1 MYSLI
6 NKELRIATCKMSELP
21 KDMADMVQPVETI
34 TVMYDSKEDIIVL
47 NTEYELFD
55 ICMELS
61 SRYLQLEKSDRDE
74 LAMQL
79 KDGLK
84 SDDIEEIIDM
94 LEQLV
99 VIREAKQYDK
109 ILKKIDSTQFF
120 NVYELLSQINNNSK
134 NGFEKEFKL
143 FQMGYILGKREERA
157 RRKKVNVV
165 TAR

>member
-1 MYSLI
+1 MYSMI
-6 NKELRIATCKMSELP
+6 NEELKIATCKMNELP
-21 KDMADMVQPVETI
+21 KHVAERAQPVETI

-47 NTEYELFD
+47 NSEYELFD

-61 SRYLQLEKSDRDE
+61 ARYLQLEKSDRDE

-84 SDDIEEIIDM
+84 SDDIEEVIDM
-94 LEQLV
+94 LEQV
-99 VIREAKQYDK
+99 VLTREAKEYDE
-109 ILKKIDSTQFF
+109 ILKNNDFTVFY
-120 NVYELLSQINNNSK
+120 NTYGLLMRINNNANSK
-134 NGFEKEFKL
+134 LTKEFNI

>member
-1 MYSLI
+1 MYNLI
-6 NKELRIATCKMSELP
+6 NEELRIATCKMSELH
-21 KDMADMVQPVETI
+21 KDMANMVQPVETI

-47 NTEYELFD
+47 NTEYKLFY
-55 ICMELS
+55 ICRELS
-61 SRYLQLEKSDRDE
+61 ATYLKLEKSDRDE

-94 LEQLV
+94 LEQVV
-99 VIREAKQYDK
+99 VIREAKRYNK

-120 NVYELLSQINNNSK
+120 NIYKLLLQINNNSK
-134 NGFEKEFKL
+134 NEFEKEFKL

>member
-1 MYSLI
+1 MYSMI
-6 NKELRIATCKMSELP
+6 NEELKIATCKMNELP
-21 KDMADMVQPVETI
+21 KDIAERAQPVETI

-47 NTEYELFD
+47 NSEYELFD

-61 SRYLQLEKSDRDE
+61 ARYLQLEKSDRDE
-74 LAMQL
+74 LASQL

-94 LEQLV
+94 LEHVV
-99 VIREAKQYDK
+99 VIREAKRYNK

-120 NVYELLSQINNNSK
+120 NIYKLLLQINNNSK
-134 NGFEKEFKL
+134 NEFEKEFKL

-157 RRKKVNVV
+157 RRKKVKVV

>member
-1 MYSLI
+1 MI
-6 NKELRIATCKMSELP
+6 NEELRIASCKMDELP
-21 KDMADMVQPVETI
+21 KHVAERAQPVETI

-47 NTEYELFD
+47 NSEYELFD

-61 SRYLQLEKSDRDE
+61 ARYLQLEKSDRDE
-74 LAMQL
+74 LASQL

-94 LEQLV
+94 LEQVV
-99 VIREAKQYDK
+99 VIREAKRYDK

-120 NVYELLSQINNNSK
+120 NVYDLLLQINANAK

-143 FQMGYILGKREERA
+143 FQMGYILGKHEERA